1 MSKLPDDVDLQEIAV
16 EADVELQEAEA
27 SGLTELGYYQA
38 ELGYY
43 QAELTSLRDAATTLE
58 DAELARE

>member
-16 EADVELQEAEA
+16 EADVELQETEA
-27 SGLTELGYYQA
+27 VGLTELGSYEA

-43 QAELTSLRDAATTLE
+43 QAELTSLRDAATTLG
-58 DAELARE
+58 DAELTGE